1 MRKSGNRKA
10 YPRLYKIWQ
19 GIRQRCNNPKDKDY
33 SDYGGRGI
41 QVCEEWNSSSTAF
54 IEWSLQNGYNPK
66 LTIDRIDTN
75 GHYNPDNCRWASWTQ
90 QARNKRTE
98 KTNKLGVKGVHYDR
112 GKYRAIIYVNNKRI
126 DLGRYIDVEDA
137 KKARKRGEIEYWGN
151 SA

>member
-1 MRKSGNRKA
+1 MRKSGNRKE

-41 QVCEEWNSSSTAF
+41 QVCEEWNFSSTAF

-75 GHYNPDNCRWASWTQ
+75 GHYNPDNCRWVSWTQ